1 VADAAA
7 RSERVAS
14 VPVPAS
20 CGELTVATVVVG
32 GVEAT
37 GVETKGVAP
46 PPPALKNGSRP
57 VAGNVIAVVDV
68 VVEPASTAALT
79 SLPEGE
85 VCAAGNAADV
95 AEVTELAAAAALPDP
110 VLPDAVLPDAVLP
123 DGADVGAADAGAAV
137 VGAVV
142 VGVTTG
148 AGPGNGWISP
158 SLSGVGWVTVSG
170 VAVAIS
176 RSAGVRVGK
185 GSATST
191 T

>member
-14 VPVPAS
+14 VPVPAN
-20 CGELTVATVVVG
+20 CGVLVVATVVV
-32 GVEAT
+32 T
-37 GVETKGVAP
+37 GVVAAGEETTGRETNGVAP
-46 PPPALKNGSRP
+46 PPPMLANGSRP
-57 VAGNVIAVVDV
+57 VPATAIVVGEVAVVD
-68 VVEPASTAALT
+68 PDTTAALT
-79 SLPEGE
+79 SPPEGE
-85 VCAAGNAADV
+85 VSAAGMAELTGLVV
-95 AEVTELAAAAALPDP
+95 ALALPDP
-110 VLPDAVLPDAVLP
+110 VLPDEADP
-123 DGADVGAADAGAAV
+123 GADVGPPEAGAAV
-137 VGAVV
+137 VGAAV

-170 VAVAIS
+170 VVVAIS

-185 GSATST
+185 GSAMST

>member
-1 VADAAA
+1 VADVAA
-7 RSERVAS
+7 RSERVA
-14 VPVPAS
+14 AS

-46 PPPALKNGSRP
+46 PPPVLKNGSRP
-57 VAGNVIAVVDV
+57 VAGKVIAVVDV

-95 AEVTELAAAAALPDP
+95 AEVTELVAGAALPDP
-110 VLPDAVLPDAVLP
+110 VLP